1 MDNTSAVLN
10 EILSELKTL
19 KSDVQAVKSDVQTV
33 KLNFKLMEE
42 KLETIEKKLIQIQST
57 RNTPMV
63 NDNARITPIRL
74 ALDGSGSIVMSSDTS
89 IKAPNPR
96 RMSSSTGEFVAQQIE
111 LQEESTTKSTS
122 SSNLVPLTTTKK
134 PSAFDKAEKS
144 GESVIDTYLNMMK
157 SEVAKVRVQDDKGSD
172 ISASIGYNIPE
183 NQKVV
188 TQVASPFTK
197 KLKYCNVRNVI
208 NIISAILDY
217 RHQCGVI
224 VRLQDV
230 IEKSLYCTL
239 VADSLMVGKDGKL
252 NINYGDKAYQREDQT
267 TILRALIQHAQ
278 PRDQPSYIRELIN
291 TASMKQI
298 ELKVAIEPG
307 NFHILYSLLVYYIL
321 RFKEALNFM
330 VASAKF
336 APPFAKG
343 KHNYVMNSVN
353 ECI

>member
-19 KSDVQAVKSDVQTV
+19 KSD
-33 KLNFKLMEE
+33 FKLMEAKQE
-42 KLETIEKKLIQIQST
+42 SIEEKLIQIQST

-111 LQEESTTKSTS
+111 LQEESATKSTS

-172 ISASIGYNIPE
+172 ISASI
-183 NQKVV
+183 
-188 TQVASPFTK
+188 A
-197 KLKYCNVRNVI
+197 
-208 NIISAILDY
+208 
-217 RHQCGVI
+217 
-224 VRLQDV
+224 RLQ
-230 IEKSLYCTL
+230 YT
-239 VADSLMVGKDGKL
+239 
-252 NINYGDKAYQREDQT
+252 RESEGC
-267 TILRALIQHAQ
+267 HA
-278 PRDQPSYIRELIN
+278 SGITFY
-291 TASMKQI
+291 
-298 ELKVAIEPG
+298 
-307 NFHILYSLLVYYIL
+307 
-321 RFKEALNFM
+321 KEAKVLQCSQCNQHYKCYFRLSSSM
-330 VASAKF
+330 RSDRSF
-336 APPFAKG
+336 TRC
-343 KHNYVMNSVN
+343 H
-353 ECI
+353 